1 MSLIKIK
8 ELLMQNVNKFK
19 NYKIK
24 VSRNDDDDD
33 ESEVNIRTNHQY
45 LPYFESSKVN
55 RCIKVPLDE
64 NIKEPKYYRTVI
76 QGIDS
81 LNEGDLVLLNINSYG
96 GQLDGA
102 IALINAM
109 DNTEA
114 DVHAS
119 IEGVA
124 ASAASLI
131 ALAAPSISV
140 SPYATMMVHSATFG
154 AFGKQSDVISHA
166 SFVDKQ
172 VRNLMNSVYKDFLTD
187 KELEEV
193 IMGKELWFD
202 AEEIVRRLELR
213 AELQEKRSKA
223 EMKELK
229 ASLPKKPKVLKPEV
243 LEVEAKEKPKK
254 ESKKDISE

>member
-1 MSLIKIK
+1 
-8 ELLMQNVNKFK
+8 MQNASKLYN
-19 NYKIK
+19 NERK
-24 VSRNDDDDD
+24 VSKYKNNPTLARNNDEDD
-33 ESEVNIRTNHQY
+33 EEVTLRGNSQY
-45 LPYFESSKVN
+45 LPYFESTKTN
-55 RCIKVPLDE
+55 RCVKVYLDE
-64 NIKEPKYYRTVI
+64 NIREAKYYRTVL
-76 QGIDS
+76 QAVDS
-81 LNEGDLVLLNINSYG
+81 LSEGDLLLLKINSYG

-102 IALINAM
+102 IAIINAIE
-109 DNTEA
+109 NTDA
-114 DVHAS
+114 DVHAE

-131 ALAAPSISV
+131 ALASPSISV

-172 VRNLMNSVYKDFLTD
+172 VRTLMHSVYKDFLTD

-193 IMGKELWFD
+193 IMGKEMWFD

-223 EMKELK
+223 EAKSTKLK
-229 ASLPKKPKVLKPEV
+229 
-243 LEVEAKEKPKK
+243 
-254 ESKKDISE
+254 SKN

>member
-1 MSLIKIK
+1 MQK
-8 ELLMQNVNKFK
+8 ESKYK
-19 NYKIK
+19 NYTNKLA
-24 VSRNDDDDD
+24 RNDDDD
-33 ESEVNIRTNHQY
+33 EEENTLRGPSQY
-45 LPYFESSKVN
+45 LPYYESTKTN

-64 NIKEPKYYRTVI
+64 NIKEAKYYRTVL
-76 QGIDS
+76 QGIES
-81 LNEGDLVLLNINSYG
+81 LGEGDVVLLSINSYG

-102 IALINAM
+102 IAIINAIE
-109 DNTEA
+109 NTEA

-172 VRNLMNSVYKDFLTD
+172 VRNLMGSVYKDFLTD

-193 IMGKELWFD
+193 IMGKEMWFD
-202 AEEIVRRLELR
+202 AEEIVRRLEIR
-213 AELQEKRSKA
+213 SELQEKRAKADAKSSK
-223 EMKELK
+223 LK
-229 ASLPKKPKVLKPEV
+229 K
-243 LEVEAKEKPKK
+243 
-254 ESKKDISE
+254 

>member
-1 MSLIKIK
+1 MNLILK
-8 ELLMQNVNKFK
+8 EYPMQNVSEYK
-19 NYKIK
+19 NFKIK
-24 VSRNDDDDD
+24 VARNDDDDED
-33 ESEVNIRTNHQY
+33 TEVSIRTNSNY
-45 LPYFESSKVN
+45 LPYFESTKTN

-64 NIKEPKYYRTVI
+64 NIKEAKYYRTVL
-76 QGIDS
+76 QGIES
-81 LNEGDLVLLNINSYG
+81 LSEGDLILLNINSYG

-102 IALINAM
+102 IAIINSIQ
-109 DNTEA
+109 NTDA
-114 DVHAS
+114 DVHAN

-172 VRNLMNSVYKDFLTD
+172 VRTLMHSIYKDFLTD

-193 IMGKELWFD
+193 IMGKEMWFD

-213 AELQEKRSKA
+213 AELQEKRAKA
-223 EMKELK
+223 EAKSLK
-229 ASLPKKPKVLKPEV
+229 TS
-243 LEVEAKEKPKK
+243 
-254 ESKKDISE
+254 SKTTKS

>member
-1 MSLIKIK
+1 ML
-8 ELLMQNVNKFK
+8 
-19 NYKIK
+19 
-24 VSRNDDDDD
+24 
-33 ESEVNIRTNHQY
+33 
-45 LPYFESSKVN
+45 
-55 RCIKVPLDE
+55 
-64 NIKEPKYYRTVI
+64 

-81 LNEGDLVLLNINSYG
+81 LGEGDVILLSINSYG

-102 IALINAM
+102 IAIINAIQ
-109 DNTEA
+109 DTDAN
-114 DVHAS
+114 VHAS

-172 VRNLMNSVYKDFLTD
+172 VRTLMHSVYKDFLTD

-193 IMGKELWFD
+193 IMGKEMWFD
-202 AEEIVRRLELR
+202 SEEIVRRLELR
-213 AELQEKRSKA
+213 AQLQEKREKA
-223 EMKELK
+223 EEK
-229 ASLPKKPKVLKPEV
+229 AAATTAKK
-243 LEVEAKEKPKK
+243 
-254 ESKKDISE
+254 SKTKN

>member
-1 MSLIKIK
+1 
-8 ELLMQNVNKFK
+8 MQNANKYK
-19 NYKIK
+19 NNPALA
-24 VSRNDDDDD
+24 RNDDDDD
-33 ESEVNIRTNHQY
+33 EEITVRGSLQH
-45 LPYFESSKVN
+45 LAYFESTKTN
-55 RCIKVPLDE
+55 RCIKVYLDE
-64 NIKEPKYYRTVI
+64 NIKEAKYYRSWLQSV
-76 QGIDS
+76 DS
-81 LNEGDLVLLNINSYG
+81 LSEGDLILININSYG

-102 IALINAM
+102 IAIINAIQ
-109 DNTEA
+109 NTDA

-172 VRNLMNSVYKDFLTD
+172 VRTLMYSVYKDFLTD

-193 IMGKELWFD
+193 IMGKEMWFD
-202 AEEIVRRLELR
+202 SEEIVRRLELR
-213 AELQEKRSKA
+213 AELQEKRAKA
-223 EMKELK
+223 EAKSAKLK
-229 ASLPKKPKVLKPEV
+229 K
-243 LEVEAKEKPKK
+243 
-254 ESKKDISE
+254 

>member
-1 MSLIKIK
+1 MRNL
-8 ELLMQNVNKFK
+8 NKFK
-19 NYKIK
+19 NIP
-24 VSRNDDDDD
+24 SLARNDDDD
-33 ESEVNIRTNHQY
+33 ESEGSTRGSQY
-45 LPYFESSKVN
+45 LPYFESTRTD
-55 RCIKVPLDE
+55 RCIKVFLDE
-64 NIKEPKYYRTVI
+64 NIREPKYYRTVL
-76 QGIDS
+76 QGIES
-81 LNEGDLVLLNINSYG
+81 LSEGDVVVLSINSYG

-102 IALINAM
+102 IAIINAIQ
-109 DNTEA
+109 DTDA

-172 VRNLMNSVYKDFLTD
+172 VRTLMHSVYKDFLTD

-193 IMGKELWFD
+193 IMGKEMWFD
-202 AEEIVRRLELR
+202 SEEIVRRLELR
-213 AELQEKRSKA
+213 TQLQEKREKA
-223 EMKELK
+223 AE
-229 ASLPKKPKVLKPEV
+229 
-243 LEVEAKEKPKK
+243 K
-254 ESKKDISE
+254 ESTSAVKKTKTKN

>member
-1 MSLIKIK
+1 
-8 ELLMQNVNKFK
+8 MQSTSKYVKSKYITNPVLA
-19 NYKIK
+19 
-24 VSRNDDDDD
+24 RNDDDDED
-33 ESEVNIRTNHQY
+33 GEVNIRSTSPY
-45 LPYFESSKVN
+45 LPYFESTKTN
-55 RCIKVPLDE
+55 RCIKVFLDE
-64 NIKEPKYYRTVI
+64 NIREAKYYRTVL
-76 QGIDS
+76 QGIES
-81 LNEGDLVLLNINSYG
+81 LGEGDVVLLNINSYG

-102 IALINAM
+102 IAIINAIE
-109 DNTEA
+109 NTEA
-114 DVHAS
+114 DVHAT

-131 ALAAPSISV
+131 ALASPSIGV

-172 VRNLMNSVYKDFLTD
+172 VRTLMHSVYKDFLTE

-202 AEEIVRRLELR
+202 SEEIIRRLELR

-223 EMKELK
+223 EAKSLK
-229 ASLPKKPKVLKPEV
+229 LKK
-243 LEVEAKEKPKK
+243 
-254 ESKKDISE
+254 

>member
-1 MSLIKIK
+1 
-8 ELLMQNVNKFK
+8 MQNTNKYK

-24 VSRNDDDDD
+24 LTRNDDED
-33 ESEVNIRTNHQY
+33 EEGEVNIRSNSQY
-45 LPYFESSKVN
+45 LPYFESSKTN
-55 RCIKVPLDE
+55 RCIKIFLDE
-64 NIKEPKYYRTVI
+64 NIREAKYYRTVL

-81 LNEGDLVLLNINSYG
+81 LSEGDLVLLNINSYG

-102 IALINAM
+102 IAIINAIE
-109 DNTEA
+109 NTGA

-131 ALAAPSISV
+131 ALASPSISV
-140 SPYATMMVHSATFG
+140 SPYATMMVHAATFG

-172 VRNLMNSVYKDFLTD
+172 VRNLMGSVYKDFLTD

-213 AELQEKRSKA
+213 AELQEKKAKAQSKNN
-223 EMKELK
+223 KLK
-229 ASLPKKPKVLKPEV
+229 K
-243 LEVEAKEKPKK
+243 
-254 ESKKDISE
+254 

>member
-1 MSLIKIK
+1 MLDKSKY
-8 ELLMQNVNKFK
+8 K
-19 NYKIK
+19 NFKIK
-24 VSRNDDDDD
+24 VTRNDDDD
-33 ESEVNIRTNHQY
+33 EETEVNIRSSLQY
-45 LPYFESSKVN
+45 LPYFESTKTN

-64 NIKEPKYYRTVI
+64 NIKEAKYYRTVL
-76 QGIDS
+76 QGIES
-81 LNEGDLVLLNINSYG
+81 LCEGDVVLLNINSYG

-102 IALINAM
+102 IAIINAI

-114 DVHAS
+114 DVHAT

-140 SPYATMMVHSATFG
+140 SHYATMMVHSATFG

-172 VRNLMNSVYKDFLTD
+172 VRTLMHSVYKDFLSD

-202 AEEIVRRLELR
+202 SEEIVRRLELR
-213 AELQEKRSKA
+213 SELQEKRAKA
-223 EMKELK
+223 EAKSLK
-229 ASLPKKPKVLKPEV
+229 TKK
-243 LEVEAKEKPKK
+243 
-254 ESKKDISE
+254 

>member
-1 MSLIKIK
+1 
-8 ELLMQNVNKFK
+8 MQNVNNLQRKESKVNNLYK
-19 NYKIK
+19 NFTK
-24 VSRNDDDDD
+24 VARNNDDED
-33 ESEVNIRTNHQY
+33 EEVSVRGSTQY
-45 LPYFESSKVN
+45 LPYYESTKTN

-64 NIKEPKYYRTVI
+64 NIKEAKYYRTVL
-76 QGIDS
+76 QGIES
-81 LNEGDLVLLNINSYG
+81 LGEGDVVLLSINSYG

-102 IALINAM
+102 IAIINAIQ
-109 DNTEA
+109 NTDA

-131 ALAAPSISV
+131 ALASPSIGV

-172 VRNLMNSVYKDFLTD
+172 VRTLMHSVYKDFLTE

-193 IMGKELWFD
+193 IMGKEFWFD
-202 AEEIVRRLELR
+202 AEEIIRRLEVR
-213 AELQEKRSKA
+213 EELQDKRNKA
-223 EMKELK
+223 EAKALK
-229 ASLPKKPKVLKPEV
+229 LKK
-243 LEVEAKEKPKK
+243 
-254 ESKKDISE
+254 

>member
-1 MSLIKIK
+1 
-8 ELLMQNVNKFK
+8 MQNVNKYK
-19 NYKIK
+19 NYKIR
-24 VSRNDDDDD
+24 SARNDDED
-33 ESEVNIRTNHQY
+33 EDGEVNIGTNSQY
-45 LPYFESSKVN
+45 LPYFESTKTN
-55 RCIKVPLDE
+55 RCIKVFLDE
-64 NIKEPKYYRTVI
+64 NIREAKYYRTVL
-76 QGIDS
+76 QGIDA
-81 LNEGDLVLLNINSYG
+81 LGEGDLILLNINSHG

-102 IALINAM
+102 IAIINAIE
-109 DNTEA
+109 NTDA

-124 ASAASLI
+124 TSAASLI

-172 VRNLMNSVYKDFLTD
+172 VRTLMNSVYKDFLTD

-202 AEEIVRRLELR
+202 APEIVRRLELR
-213 AELQEKRSKA
+213 SELQEKKAKA
-223 EMKELK
+223 EAKNLKQKIK
-229 ASLPKKPKVLKPEV
+229 ASSKEVIKVE
-243 LEVEAKEKPKK
+243 E
-254 ESKKDISE
+254 

>member
-1 MSLIKIK
+1 
-8 ELLMQNVNKFK
+8 MQNVSELYN
-19 NYKIK
+19 NERK
-24 VSRNDDDDD
+24 VSKYKNNPALARNDDDEVD
-33 ESEVNIRTNHQY
+33 EVAVRGSLQH
-45 LPYFESSKVN
+45 LPYFESTKTN
-55 RCIKVPLDE
+55 RCIKMYLDE
-64 NIKEPKYYRTVI
+64 NIKEAKYYRSWLQAV
-76 QGIDS
+76 DS
-81 LNEGDLVLLNINSYG
+81 LSEGDLILININSYG

-102 IALINAM
+102 IAIINAIQ
-109 DNTEA
+109 NTDA

-172 VRNLMNSVYKDFLTD
+172 VRNLMGSVYKDFLTD

-193 IMGKELWFD
+193 IMGKEMWFD

-213 AELQEKRSKA
+213 AELQEKRAKA
-223 EMKELK
+223 EAKSTK
-229 ASLPKKPKVLKPEV
+229 AL
-243 LEVEAKEKPKK
+243 AK
-254 ESKKDISE
+254 SK

>member
-1 MSLIKIK
+1 
-8 ELLMQNVNKFK
+8 MQNQNLKQIFQHNANKVTFA
-19 NYKIK
+19 
-24 VSRNDDDDD
+24 RNDDDDED
-33 ESEVNIRTNHQY
+33 TPRSSMLH
-45 LPYFESSKVN
+45 LPYFESTKTN
-55 RCIKVPLDE
+55 RCIKVYLDE
-64 NIKEPKYYRTVI
+64 NIREAKYYRSWLQSV
-76 QGIDS
+76 DS
-81 LNEGDLVLLNINSYG
+81 LGEGDLILININSYG

-102 IALINAM
+102 IAIINAIQ
-109 DNTEA
+109 DTEA

-172 VRNLMNSVYKDFLTD
+172 VRTLMSSVYKDFLTD

-193 IMGKELWFD
+193 IMGKEMWFD
-202 AEEIVRRLELR
+202 SEEIVRRLEIR
-213 AELQEKRSKA
+213 AELQEKKAKA
-223 EMKELK
+223 EAKSLK
-229 ASLPKKPKVLKPEV
+229 LK
-243 LEVEAKEKPKK
+243 
-254 ESKKDISE
+254 SKN

>member
-1 MSLIKIK
+1 
-8 ELLMQNVNKFK
+8 MQNVSELYN
-19 NYKIK
+19 NERK
-24 VSRNDDDDD
+24 VSKYKNNPALARNDDDEDD
-33 ESEVNIRTNHQY
+33 EVTVRGSLQH
-45 LPYFESSKVN
+45 LPYFESTKTN
-55 RCIKVPLDE
+55 RCIKMYLDE
-64 NIKEPKYYRTVI
+64 NIKEAKYYRSWLQAV
-76 QGIDS
+76 DS
-81 LNEGDLVLLNINSYG
+81 LGEGDLILININSYG

-102 IALINAM
+102 IAIINAIQ
-109 DNTEA
+109 NTDA

-172 VRNLMNSVYKDFLTD
+172 VRNLMGSVYKDFLTD

-193 IMGKELWFD
+193 IMGKEMWFD

-213 AELQEKRSKA
+213 AELQEKRAKA
-223 EMKELK
+223 EAKSTK
-229 ASLPKKPKVLKPEV
+229 AL
-243 LEVEAKEKPKK
+243 AK
-254 ESKKDISE
+254 SK

>member
-1 MSLIKIK
+1 
-8 ELLMQNVNKFK
+8 MQNVNKYK
-19 NYKIK
+19 NYTPR
-24 VSRNDDDDD
+24 SARNDDDDED
-33 ESEVNIRTNHQY
+33 GEVNIRTNSQY
-45 LPYFESSKVN
+45 LPYFESVKTN
-55 RCIKVPLDE
+55 RCIKVFLDE
-64 NIKEPKYYRTVI
+64 NIREAKYYRTVL
-76 QGIDS
+76 QGLDS
-81 LNEGDLVLLNINSYG
+81 LGEGDLILLNINSYG

-102 IALINAM
+102 IAIINAIE
-109 DNTEA
+109 NTEA

-172 VRNLMNSVYKDFLTD
+172 VRNLMGSVYKDFLTD

-193 IMGKELWFD
+193 IMGKEMWFD
-202 AEEIVRRLELR
+202 AEEIVRRLEVR
-213 AELQEKRSKA
+213 SELQEKRAKA
-223 EMKELK
+223 E
-229 ASLPKKPKVLKPEV
+229 SKV
-243 LEVEAKEKPKK
+243 
-254 ESKKDISE
+254 SKSKNKN

>member
-1 MSLIKIK
+1 
-8 ELLMQNVNKFK
+8 MQNQNLKQIFQQNESKFK
-19 NYKIK
+19 NYNIR
-24 VSRNDDDDD
+24 SARNDDED
-33 ESEVNIRTNHQY
+33 EEGEVNIRSNSQY
-45 LPYFESSKVN
+45 LPYFESTKTN
-55 RCIKVPLDE
+55 RCIKVFLDE
-64 NIKEPKYYRTVI
+64 NIREAKYYRTVL

-81 LNEGDLVLLNINSYG
+81 LGEGDLILLNINSYG

-102 IALINAM
+102 IAIINAIE
-109 DNTEA
+109 NTDA

-131 ALAAPSISV
+131 ALASPSISV
-140 SPYATMMVHSATFG
+140 SPYATMMVHAATFG

-172 VRNLMNSVYKDFLTD
+172 VRNLMGSVYKHFLTD

-213 AELQEKRSKA
+213 AELQEKKARAEAKSSKVSKA
-223 EMKELK
+223 
-229 ASLPKKPKVLKPEV
+229 KK
-243 LEVEAKEKPKK
+243 
-254 ESKKDISE
+254 

>member
-1 MSLIKIK
+1 
-8 ELLMQNVNKFK
+8 MQNVNKYK
-19 NYKIK
+19 NYTPR
-24 VSRNDDDDD
+24 SARNDDDDED
-33 ESEVNIRTNHQY
+33 GEVSIRTNSQY
-45 LPYFESSKVN
+45 LPYFESTKTN
-55 RCIKVPLDE
+55 RCIKVFLDE
-64 NIKEPKYYRTVI
+64 NIREAKYYRTVL
-76 QGIDS
+76 QGLDS
-81 LNEGDLVLLNINSYG
+81 LGEGDLILLNINSYG

-102 IALINAM
+102 IAIINAIE
-109 DNTEA
+109 NTEA

-172 VRNLMNSVYKDFLTD
+172 VRNLMGSVYKDFLTD

-193 IMGKELWFD
+193 IMGKEMWFD
-202 AEEIVRRLELR
+202 AEEIVRRLEVR
-213 AELQEKRSKA
+213 SELQEKRAKA
-223 EMKELK
+223 E
-229 ASLPKKPKVLKPEV
+229 SKV
-243 LEVEAKEKPKK
+243 
-254 ESKKDISE
+254 SKSKNKN

>member
-1 MSLIKIK
+1 
-8 ELLMQNVNKFK
+8 MQNVNKSKFK
-19 NYKIK
+19 NYTT
-24 VSRNDDDDD
+24 VARNDDED
-33 ESEVNIRTNHQY
+33 EDGEVNIRTNSQY

-55 RCIKVPLDE
+55 RCIKVFLDE
-64 NIKEPKYYRTVI
+64 NIREAKYYRTVL
-76 QGIDS
+76 QGVES
-81 LNEGDLVLLNINSYG
+81 LGEGDLILLNINSYG

-102 IALINAM
+102 IAIINAIE
-109 DNTEA
+109 NTDA

-172 VRNLMNSVYKDFLTD
+172 VRTLMNSVYKDFLTD

-202 AEEIVRRLELR
+202 APEIVRRLELR
-213 AELQEKRSKA
+213 SELQEKRSKA
-223 EMKELK
+223 EAKRIKQLVKSSGKEVVK
-229 ASLPKKPKVLKPEV
+229 A
-243 LEVEAKEKPKK
+243 EVEVQE
-254 ESKKDISE
+254 

>member
-1 MSLIKIK
+1 MVTQINM
-8 ELLMQNVNKFK
+8 ENNMQEKNKFK

-24 VSRNDDDDD
+24 CARNDDED
-33 ESEVNIRTNHQY
+33 EEGEVNIRSNSQY
-45 LPYFESSKVN
+45 LPYFESTKTN
-55 RCIKVPLDE
+55 RCIKVYLDE
-64 NIKEPKYYRTVI
+64 NIREAKYYRTVL
-76 QGIDS
+76 QGVES
-81 LNEGDLVLLNINSYG
+81 LGEGDVVLLNINSYG

-102 IALINAM
+102 IAIINAIE
-109 DNTEA
+109 NTDA

-140 SPYATMMVHSATFG
+140 SPYATMMVHAATFG

-172 VRNLMNSVYKDFLTD
+172 VRTLMGSVYKDFLTD

-193 IMGKELWFD
+193 IMGRELWFD

-213 AELQEKRSKA
+213 GELQEKRTKA
-223 EMKELK
+223 ELK
-229 ASLPKKPKVLKPEV
+229 GLKQ
-243 LEVEAKEKPKK
+243 K
-254 ESKKDISE
+254 SKN

>member
-1 MSLIKIK
+1 
-8 ELLMQNVNKFK
+8 MQNVNKSKYK
-19 NYKIK
+19 NYTPR
-24 VSRNDDDDD
+24 SARNDDDDED
-33 ESEVNIRTNHQY
+33 GEVNIRTNSQY
-45 LPYFESSKVN
+45 LPYFESTKTN
-55 RCIKVPLDE
+55 RCIKVFLDE
-64 NIKEPKYYRTVI
+64 NIREAKYYRTVL
-76 QGIDS
+76 QGLDS
-81 LNEGDLVLLNINSYG
+81 LGEGDLILLNINSYG

-102 IALINAM
+102 IAIINAIE
-109 DNTEA
+109 NTEA

-172 VRNLMNSVYKDFLTD
+172 VRNLMGSVYKDFLTD

-193 IMGKELWFD
+193 IMGKEMWFD
-202 AEEIVRRLELR
+202 AEEIVRRLEVR
-213 AELQEKRSKA
+213 SELQEKKAKA
-223 EMKELK
+223 E
-229 ASLPKKPKVLKPEV
+229 AKVSK
-243 LEVEAKEKPKK
+243 
-254 ESKKDISE
+254 SKK

>member
-1 MSLIKIK
+1 MLNK
-8 ELLMQNVNKFK
+8 NKFK
-19 NYKIK
+19 SYIVK
-24 VSRNDDDDD
+24 STRNDDED
-33 ESEVNIRTNHQY
+33 EDGEVNIRTNSQY
-45 LPYFESSKVN
+45 LPYFESTKTN
-55 RCIKVPLDE
+55 RCIKVFLDE
-64 NIKEPKYYRTVI
+64 NIREAKYYRTVL
-76 QGIDS
+76 QGVDS
-81 LNEGDLVLLNINSYG
+81 LGEGDLVLLNINSYG

-102 IALINAM
+102 IAIINAIE
-109 DNTEA
+109 NTEA

-119 IEGVA
+119 IEGIA

-140 SPYATMMVHSATFG
+140 SPYATMMVHAATFG

-172 VRNLMNSVYKDFLTD
+172 VRNLMGSVYKDFLTD

-213 AELQEKRSKA
+213 AELQEKRSKMQA
-223 EMKELK
+223 KSLKQKIK
-229 ASLPKKPKVLKPEV
+229 ASNKEV
-243 LEVEAKEKPKK
+243 ILAEE
-254 ESKKDISE
+254 

>member
-1 MSLIKIK
+1 
-8 ELLMQNVNKFK
+8 MQNKFK
-19 NYKIK
+19 NNITLT
-24 VSRNDDDDD
+24 RNDDDDD
-33 ESEVNIRTNHQY
+33 DSEVNIRTNSQY
-45 LPYFESSKVN
+45 LPYFESTRVN
-55 RCIKVPLDE
+55 RCIKVHLDE
-64 NIKEPKYYRTVI
+64 NIKEPRYYRTVL

-81 LNEGDLVLLNINSYG
+81 LGEGDVVLLSINSYG

-102 IALINAM
+102 IAIINAIQ
-109 DNTEA
+109 NTDA

-172 VRNLMNSVYKDFLTD
+172 VRGLMNSVYKDFLTD

-213 AELQEKRSKA
+213 NELQQKRAKA
-223 EMKELK
+223 DQKALASSLK
-229 ASLPKKPKVLKPEV
+229 
-243 LEVEAKEKPKK
+243 
-254 ESKKDISE
+254 SKK